1 MSQKKEF
8 IKDTFVYG
16 LGSGIKKF
24 IGLFLLPFYTRA
36 LSPSDYGIIDT
47 LATGVFFL
55 SAFLNMGLDSAS
67 GFYFFKGKDDK
78 EKGEII
84 FTVFVLRLIS
94 AIPALILS
102 FFSSQISKAMFGT
115 EQYTAVVF
123 LSCMSI
129 PIGLIVSEQSHLYRY
144 YKAPWKYNI
153 ITIIQS
159 LASII
164 AGITLVIILKYG
176 VLGAQIASVISS
188 SAVVL
193 FSFFNFAKNK
203 YTYRFNF
210 PFAKKMLKYGF
221 PLIWAAMAAWFF
233 ESSDRYFLLH
243 YKNLQEIGYYSMGST
258 FSQPINMIN
267 MAVQMSYSILFFS
280 EYHKE
285 EDLSKPKS
293 KKLIKDVFSLFLFVT
308 IMVASFLSI
317 FGVEIINIVTTS
329 AYVLGALA
337 IPFLTFT
344 AIFNQ
349 AFQITTLGIAL
360 KEKTWYYTIIIVI
373 TAVFNVGINFWL
385 IPKYGFVGAGLATL
399 LSYVLYWAL
408 AFGLSQ
414 KFFKVDHNLIKIFF
428 FIITAFC
435 VSFGVPYLQLNH
447 NIHIHFL
454 LKSGIMFALVLMS
467 FVLRIIKYQEVI
479 NYLKSFRKNNTDK
492 L

>member
-1 MSQKKEF
+1 MSN
-8 IKDTFVYG
+8 
-16 LGSGIKKF
+16 
-24 IGLFLLPFYTRA
+24 P
-36 LSPSDYGIIDT
+36 
-47 LATGVFFL
+47 
-55 SAFLNMGLDSAS
+55 
-67 GFYFFKGKDDK
+67 
-78 EKGEII
+78 
-84 FTVFVLRLIS
+84 
-94 AIPALILS
+94 
-102 FFSSQISKAMFGT
+102 
-115 EQYTAVVF
+115 
-123 LSCMSI
+123 
-129 PIGLIVSEQSHLYRY
+129 
-144 YKAPWKYNI
+144 
-153 ITIIQS
+153 
-159 LASII
+159 
-164 AGITLVIILKYG
+164 
-176 VLGAQIASVISS
+176 
-188 SAVVL
+188 
-193 FSFFNFAKNK
+193 
-203 YTYRFNF
+203 
-210 PFAKKMLKYGF
+210 
-221 PLIWAAMAAWFF
+221 
-233 ESSDRYFLLH
+233 
-243 YKNLQEIGYYSMGST
+243 
-258 FSQPINMIN
+258 
-267 MAVQMSYSILFFS
+267 
-280 EYHKE
+280 
-285 EDLSKPKS
+285 
-293 KKLIKDVFSLFLFVT
+293 LFLFVT